1 MRKQKGSKIYDTDS
15 AMCVG
20 TFENGKDDNPSWYK
34 ESLYRKKTGEFFLAG
49 EGNWDS
55 KYAIRDGRSTV
66 TPEGR
71 GYEIFPLDKDDAA
84 VWAKKHGIKL
94 PKELLD
100 DEYGKKE
107 RAGITISVIV
117 AKDAKGRLDAA
128 SERLGVPRA
137 KLIERL
143 IMEHL

>member
-1 MRKQKGSKIYDTDS
+1 MRKIKKSKLYDTDS
-15 AMCVG
+15 AVCLG
-20 TFENGKDDNPSWYK
+20 TFENGKDDNPRWYK
-34 ESLYRKKTGEFFLAG
+34 EGLYRKKTGEFFLAG

-71 GYEIFPLDKDDAA
+71 GWDVFPLERDD
-84 VWAKKHGIKL
+84 VIEWSNEHGIEL
-94 PKELLD
+94 PDGLF
-100 DEYGKKE
+100 DEGYGKKE
-107 RAGITISVIV
+107 RAGTMASFIIGKE
-117 AKDAKGRLDAA
+117 AKARLDAA